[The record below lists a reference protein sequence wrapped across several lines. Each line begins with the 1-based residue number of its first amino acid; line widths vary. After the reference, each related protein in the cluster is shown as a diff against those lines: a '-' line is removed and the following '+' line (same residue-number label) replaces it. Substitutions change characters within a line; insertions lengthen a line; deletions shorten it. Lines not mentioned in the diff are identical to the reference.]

1 MSEHTKMKE
10 VTVLYCF
17 SRLMS
22 LICIHSGFS
31 YKVILSSL
39 IIIIIIIISKD
50 SVSTGFLSQPFK

>member
-39 IIIIIIIISKD
+39 IIIIIIISKD

>member
-39 IIIIIIIISKD
+39 IIIIIISKD